1 MVDSWFVSKETGDI
15 IKESKE
21 VYAVYIRLW

>member
-21 VYAVYIRLW
+21 VYAVYIRVW